1 MRHSLLMKRLFAL
14 VSMLLFLLPVSAQE
28 ATPEI
33 TPEPLPVA
41 PQVVTAEAEDGLTL
55 VADFYLVDPARP
67 TVLLLHELYTTRAS
81 WEPLL
86 RPLLGSGYNVLAVDV
101 RGSGQTRGGINWRRA
116 VDDVAIWMMWLR
128 EVGGVRPDAISTM
141 GSSMG
146 STLAIVGCAQD
157 ERCRS
162 AIAISP
168 GWSYYNI
175 SLADHIALKPV
186 LVIYAERDR
195 WPALGIDQM
204 RGAAPDTLAVQV
216 YEDNAHGMN
225 LVNDELES
233 MAPLMLDWL
242 AAHSG

>member
-1 MRHSLLMKRLFAL
+1 MLNHRRLALLIVLLFAL
-14 VSMLLFLLPVSAQE
+14 PLSAQE

-67 TVLLLHELYTTRAS
+67 TVLLLHELYTTRTS

-101 RGSGQTRGGINWRRA
+101 RGYGQTRGSIHWRRA
-116 VDDVAIWMMWLR
+116 LGDTVTWMTWLR

-146 STLAIVGCAQD
+146 STLAIVGCAED
-157 ERCRS
+157 ELCRS

-168 GWSYYNI
+168 GWNYYNI
-175 SLADHIALKPV
+175 SLADHLALKPV

-204 RGAAPDTLAVQV
+204 REAAPDTLAVQV
-216 YEDNAHGMN
+216 YEGNAHGMD
-225 LVNDELES
+225 LVNDALES